1 MNQKLINQ
9 LNYSHLE
16 YTFLLFFFII
26 KLYIWG
32 LNPDNW
38 LVQQT
43 ESFFHMFWL
52 YLQKKDNRIWVKLYS
67 IAPCIVTK
75 IQAMDNIIRASNLIA
90 RENSKA
96 FCHTTTGFPTK
107 WCLRNQHRNSIPMIC
122 HYLDLGMHRKFAS
135 TNPEHYPN
143 LGSDPSS
150 AWNFCTRSSLVIL
163 WGNQQW

>member
-1 MNQKLINQ
+1 MTNQLLNQKLINQ

-67 IAPCIVTK
+67 IASCIVTK

-90 RENSKA
+90 RENSKHFA
-96 FCHTTTGFPTK
+96 IPPLVCPQNDVWEMSTEIPYPWYVTT
-107 WCLRNQHRNSIPMIC
+107 
-122 HYLDLGMHRKFAS
+122 
-135 TNPEHYPN
+135 
-143 LGSDPSS
+143 
-150 AWNFCTRSSLVIL
+150 
-163 WGNQQW
+163 